1 MKVKFR
7 DVYHIPLE
15 IYMSHKYWFPPCH
28 GADTISATANADGGF
43 TTLTAICGRYGWSH
57 ELIKKASKECNLA
70 GEVAIVTEVKPTL
83 LLVPKTNGKE
93 DVTYLIEDLIEAANE
108 IGTKIL
114 NFTHYGFSPRKKYP
128 RREWASIFH
137 TMTNHRT
144 KSTIQE
150 ICWDVDYRRRESLIN
165 IMYEELCNKS
175 AYTVG
180 RIGWAEE
187 YHYNCS
193 RCQQDFV
200 LDPWLGKLITEGET
214 EVEIA
219 LCHDCQKKL
228 CRNEWFPFYSPKPKE
243 LCH

>member
-1 MKVKFR
+1 MTMKVKFR
-7 DVYHIPLE
+7 HVRHR
-15 IYMSHKYWFPPCH
+15 FPPYPR
-28 GADTISATANADGGF
+28 ADTISATANTNDS
-43 TTLTAICGRYGWSH
+43 TTLNAIRRHYGWSD

-193 RCQQDFV
+193 RCQQGFV
-200 LDPWLGKLITEGET
+200 LDVFLGKLITEGET